1 MPIRQPARHNPNE
14 LFFRKELNLG
24 EVKRPQPEYCLVLA
38 WDDYALVRCELA
50 EFKPEV

>member
-24 EVKRPQPEYCLVLA
+24 EVKRPQPEYRLVLA
-38 WDDYALVRCELA
+38 CALVRCELA